1 MIDISGRRD
10 SIPVQ
15 IVGGNTVVNID
26 ASKRH
31 LRTAREQGALRFLRN
46 VSLRFQVRGMTTDR
60 DAFAGTLT
68 PVEEA
73 DVVVIP
79 GKRGYPDGQQIPGQ
93 NLASPQVVTMREDDA
108 REIISALLGC
118 WPEPSLAVAKR
129 VGVAKIELDA
139 YLAGQASLSDAALSR
154 LMAVFGL
161 TSVHRERLTDEKRP
175 VTTVEHYVLLAGN
188 APERV
193 SKVYDF
199 LLGDDPVRSS
209 VELVPAGRAPGHRWR
224 YLLIM
229 RQRDIPGLICF
240 PRIGRSARML
250 DEGQLPQFRGQ
261 LAVGPAFYD
270 AVEALRA
277 DVEQRPTRVLEA
289 MRELYRT
296 WAADIG
302 QIGVR
307 LHRIGMKL

>member
-1 MIDISGRRD
+1 M
-10 SIPVQ
+10 
-15 IVGGNTVVNID
+15 NID

-31 LRTAREQGALRFLRN
+31 LRTTWEQGALRFLRN
-46 VSLRFQVRGMTTDR
+46 VSLRFQVRGMIADR
-60 DAFAGTLT
+60 KAFAGTLA

-73 DVVVIP
+73 NVAIIP
-79 GKRGYPDGQQIPGQ
+79 GKGGYPDGQQIPGQ
-93 NLASPQVVTMREDDA
+93 NLAFPQVVTLREDGA

-129 VGVAKIELDA
+129 VGVAKIELDS
-139 YLAGQASLSDAALSR
+139 YLAGQTTLSDAAMSR

-161 TSVHRERLTDEKRP
+161 TSVHRERLTGAKRP
-175 VTTVEHYVLLAGN
+175 VTTVEPYVLLAGN

-193 SKVYDF
+193 STVHDF
-199 LLGDDPVRSS
+199 LVGEDPIRSS
-209 VELVPAGRAPGHRWR
+209 VELVPAGRAPGHCWR
-224 YLLIM
+224 YQLIM
-229 RQRDIPGLICF
+229 RHADIPSLICF
-240 PRIGRSARML
+240 PRIGRSARIL

-261 LAVGPAFYD
+261 LAVGPAFYH
-270 AVEALRA
+270 AVEAMRA

-289 MRELYRT
+289 MRALYRT

-307 LHRIGMKL
+307 LHRIGMKV

>member
-1 MIDISGRRD
+1 MDCIRRD
-10 SIPVQ
+10 WIPVQ
-15 IVGGNTVVNID
+15 IVGGNTVMNID

-31 LRTAREQGALRFLRN
+31 LRTAREQGALRFLRD
-46 VSLRFQVRGMTTDR
+46 VSLRIQLRGMTTDR
-60 DAFAGTLT
+60 DAFTDTLT

-73 DVVVIP
+73 DVAVIP
-79 GKRGYPDGQQIPGQ
+79 GKRGYPDRQQISGQ
-93 NLASPQVVTMREDDA
+93 NLACPQVVTMREDDA
-108 REIISALLGC
+108 RKIISALLGC

-129 VGVAKIELDA
+129 VGVGKIGLDS
-139 YLAGQASLSDAALSR
+139 YLAGQGTLPGAALSR

-161 TSVHRERLTDEKRP
+161 APVHRERLTDAKRP

-193 SKVYDF
+193 STAYDF
-199 LLGDDPVRSS
+199 LVGEDPIRSS
-209 VELVPAGRAPGHRWR
+209 VEIVPAGRAPDHRWR

-229 RQRDIPGLICF
+229 RQPDIPSLICF
-240 PRIGRSARML
+240 PRIGHSAWML

-261 LAVGPAFYD
+261 LAVGLAFYD

-289 MRELYRT
+289 MRGLYGT
-296 WAADIG
+296 WEADIG
-302 QIGVR
+302 QIGAR
-307 LHRIGMKL
+307 LQRIG

>member
-1 MIDISGRRD
+1 VDCIRLDW
-10 SIPVQ
+10 IPVQ
-15 IVGGNTVVNID
+15 DFWRNTIVNID
-26 ASKRH
+26 ASKRD
-31 LRTAREQGALRFLRN
+31 LKTAREEGALRFLRN

-60 DAFAGTLT
+60 NAFGGTLA

-73 DVVVIP
+73 DVAVIP
-79 GKRGYPDGQQIPGQ
+79 GKRGYPDGQQISDK
-93 NLASPQVVTMREDDA
+93 NLAFPQVVTMREDDA

-129 VGVAKIELDA
+129 VGVAKIELDS
-139 YLAGQASLSDAALSR
+139 YLAGRATLPDAALSR

-161 TSVHRERLTDEKRP
+161 TSVHRERLTESKRP

-193 SKVYDF
+193 STVYDF
-199 LLGDDPVRSS
+199 LVGEDPIRSS

-229 RQRDIPGLICF
+229 RQPDIPSLICF
-240 PRIGRSARML
+240 PRIGHSARML

-261 LAVGPAFYD
+261 LAVGLAFYD

-289 MRELYRT
+289 MRGLYGT
-296 WAADIG
+296 WEADIG
-302 QIGVR
+302 QIGAR
-307 LHRIGMKL
+307 LQRIG

>member
-1 MIDISGRRD
+1 M
-10 SIPVQ
+10 
-15 IVGGNTVVNID
+15 NID
-26 ASKRH
+26 ASNRH

-46 VSLRFQVRGMTTDR
+46 VSLRLQLRRVATDR
-60 DAFAGTLT
+60 DAFADTLT

-73 DVVVIP
+73 DVAGIP
-79 GKRGYPDGQQIPGQ
+79 GKRGYPDGRQILGQ
-93 NLASPQVVTMREDDA
+93 ELAFPQVVTIREDDA

-129 VGVAKIELDA
+129 VGMAKIELDS
-139 YLAGQASLSDAALSR
+139 YLAGQATLSDAALSR

-161 TSVHRERLTDEKRP
+161 TSVHHERLTGAKRP

-193 SKVYDF
+193 STVYDF
-199 LLGDDPVRSS
+199 LVGEDPIRSS
-209 VELVPAGRAPGHRWR
+209 VELVPAGHAPGHRWR

-229 RQRDIPGLICF
+229 RQPDIPSLICF
-240 PRIGRSARML
+240 SRIGRSARML

-261 LAVGPAFYD
+261 LAVGLAFYD

-277 DVEQRPTRVLEA
+277 DVEQRPARVLEA
-289 MRELYRT
+289 MRGLHGT
-296 WAADIG
+296 WEADIG
-302 QIGVR
+302 QIGAR
-307 LHRIGMKL
+307 LQRIGKKL